1 MIVRI
6 SSEGQYRLDSSHLNQ
21 INHIDNQIVAAIDS
35 GDRERFVVLF
45 RDLLALVR
53 NEGEPVPHDE
63 LLESQVV
70 LPPPDTTF
78 DEAAGLFV
86 ADGLVPESE

>member
-6 SSEGQYRLDSSHLNQ
+6 STEGQYRLDSSYLDK
-21 INHIDNQIVAAIDS
+21 INDIDNDIVEAIAG
-35 GDRERFVVLF
+35 GDKTKFSVLF
-45 RDLLALVR
+45 KNLIDLVR
-53 NEGEPVPHDE
+53 EHGNSVGSDE

-78 DEAAGLFV
+78 EEASELFV
-86 ADGLVPESE
+86 SDGLVPD

>member
-1 MIVRI
+1 MIIRI
-6 SSEGQYRLDSSHLNQ
+6 SSEGQYRLDSSFLDQ
-21 INHIDNQIVAAIDS
+21 INHIDNEIVAAIGT
-35 GDRERFVVLF
+35 GDRARFAALF

-78 DEAAGLFV
+78 DEAADLFV
-86 ADGLVPESE
+86 AEGIVPD

>member
-6 SSEGQYRLDSSHLNQ
+6 STEGQYRLESSYLDK
-21 INHIDNQIVAAIDS
+21 INDIDNDIVEAIAS
-35 GDRERFVVLF
+35 GDKTKFSVLF
-45 RDLLALVR
+45 KNLIDLVR
-53 NEGEPVPHDE
+53 DHGNAIGSDE

-78 DEAAGLFV
+78 EEAAELFV
-86 ADGLVPESE
+86 ADGLVPD

>member
-6 SSEGQYRLDSSHLNQ
+6 STEGQYRLESSYLDK
-21 INHIDNQIVAAIDS
+21 INDIDNDIVEAIAS
-35 GDRERFVVLF
+35 GDKTKFSVLF
-45 RDLLALVR
+45 KNLIDLVR
-53 NEGEPVPHDE
+53 DHGNAVGSDE

-78 DEAAGLFV
+78 EEAAELFV
-86 ADGLVPESE
+86 ADGLVPD